1 MKQTLSI
8 GVWNIN
14 GWTDSNKTLRS
25 EILKNLKLDIVCL
38 CETHLKQK
46 QVIVVEN
53 YIFYGH
59 NREKTHIKA
68 KKTYGGVGVLVSL
81 RLYGNYDIKIVDKS
95 VY

>member
-1 MKQTLSI
+1 MS
-8 GVWNIN
+8 
-14 GWTDSNKTLRS
+14 
-25 EILKNLKLDIVCL
+25 L

-95 VY
+95 VDGILGVSFKNKYTERCFVIFSCYLPPETMGSGR